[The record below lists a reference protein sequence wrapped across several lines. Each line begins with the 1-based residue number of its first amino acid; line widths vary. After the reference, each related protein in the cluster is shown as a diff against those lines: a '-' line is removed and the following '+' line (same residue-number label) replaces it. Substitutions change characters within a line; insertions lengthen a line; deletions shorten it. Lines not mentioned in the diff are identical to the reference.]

1 MDTLE
6 ELKKQRAEL
15 DKKIEELEYAEFPF
29 KEGDEYWCLN
39 SDGSFSKLVWDNGS
53 IDKSVLMLGNAFR
66 TLEEARL
73 EADRRD
79 LLHRF
84 KMFRD
89 KCNGEWKPDMT
100 DVTHKKYYL
109 SYSETKV
116 GVYVSY
122 IVLGNHLHIFSYFKN
137 KEDAERAIEL
147 FGNEIIELYVN
158 KEV

>member
-1 MDTLE
+1 MDKLE

-29 KEGDEYWCLN
+29 KEGDEYWGLN
-39 SDGSFSKLVWDNGS
+39 SDGSFSKLVWDNGY

-89 KCNGEWKPDMT
+89 KCNGYWKPNFTICDNKYFIEKRSGKI
-100 DVTHKKYYL
+100 DVN
-109 SYSETKV
+109 
-116 GVYVSY
+116 Y
-122 IVLGNHLHIFSYFKN
+122 IFTVNAFILFGYFKN
-137 KEDAERAIEL
+137 EEDAERAIEL
-147 FGNEIIELYVN
+147 FGDEIKELFIDC
-158 KEV
+158 ECD